1 MLCSNKRSESL
12 DADLRGLSV
21 YVLICDGE
29 VHNNYS
35 ALYVYTIT
43 SFVIFGHI
51 YSSNINEEDSI
62 AFHLQLNCTSRKSVD
77 NKILSLSSFPSSTLE
92 LKQAIESRFSIPV
105 CVQSVSF
112 QLAPLSNSDG
122 LLERRIRSGDTLSV
136 SYLCEADCQL
146 IKEIIEWICRVVTA
160 IQCETDGNESS
171 EIHTDN
177 LIWSGIDASY
187 HGTLS
192 IKLFDWLNPKA
203 YVNKLYFEAEG
214 GLTKLIEL
222 YKELTN
228 RDWACMRPLFK
239 YLESF
244 AIQSIGNFGEDFPLR
259 RMSLKAGVLDMA
271 MRSLLRKELVPG
283 EHIEGF
289 GMTGDHEYEDNI
301 WREVL
306 INAVYI
312 TAK

>member
-1 MLCSNKRSESL
+1 MDMEEEKAGES
-12 DADLRGLSV
+12 A
-21 YVLICDGE
+21 I
-29 VHNNYS
+29 
-35 ALYVYTIT
+35 
-43 SFVIFGHI
+43 
-51 YSSNINEEDSI
+51 
-62 AFHLQLNCTSRKSVD
+62 FHLQLDCTSRKSMD

-112 QLAPLSNSDG
+112 QLAPLSNSDS

-146 IKEIIEWICRVVTA
+146 IREIILWLRRVVTA
-160 IQCETDGNESS
+160 IQCENGRESYENFTD
-171 EIHTDN
+171 D
-177 LIWSGIDASY
+177 LIWSGLNANY
-187 HGTLS
+187 HDTLPV
-192 IKLFDWLNPKA
+192 KVFDWLNPKA

-214 GLTKLIEL
+214 GLTKLVEL
-222 YKELTN
+222 YRELTN

-244 AIQSIGNFGEDFPLR
+244 AIQSIGNFGEIFPLR
-259 RMSLKAGVLDMA
+259 RMSLKAGVLDMV